1 MPTSRAA
8 SMPLSG
14 DAPDNQ
20 PESHVMTIV
29 FVDPDIETLGS
40 DEVEQLLPGCELVIA
55 FTPEGHHIIDDCP
68 VCGQSHNPA
77 ELRNHRL

>member
-1 MPTSRAA
+1 
-8 SMPLSG
+8 MPLSG

-20 PESHVMTIV
+20 PESQAMTLL
-29 FVDPDIETLGS
+29 FVDPDIETLVS

-55 FTPEGHHIIDDCP
+55 FAPGGHIIGDCP

-77 ELRNHRL
+77 ELRNHRP